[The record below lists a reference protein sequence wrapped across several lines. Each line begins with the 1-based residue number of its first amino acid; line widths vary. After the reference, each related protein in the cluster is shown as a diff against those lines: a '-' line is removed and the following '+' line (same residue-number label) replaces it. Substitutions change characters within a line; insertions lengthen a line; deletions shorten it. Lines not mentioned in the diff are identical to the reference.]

1 MVVLS
6 IWFLVVNAK
15 AILGGGENFT
25 MGCSPHCSPHSKP
38 EISSWQNY
46 EHSKFVN
53 PIRLGAIEAPN
64 RIIMAP
70 LTRMRAGPGRV
81 PTPLMAEYY
90 AQRAAAGLIVNE
102 ATAIS
107 QQGRCCPNTP
117 GIYTTEQIVGWQRV
131 TEAVHKAGGRIFL
144 QLWHMGRI
152 SHPSFQPD
160 GGLPVAPSAIAPRTG
175 QVLTETGMQPYV
187 TPRALKKEELPGI
200 VLSYAIAADHA
211 KTAGFDG
218 VEIHNANGY
227 LLDQFLRDGTNQ
239 RSDEYGGPVRNRA
252 RLTLEVTD
260 AVVQVWGADKVGIR
274 FSPGGVFN
282 DMHDSNPLETF
293 GHVLHELNRFK
304 LAYAH
309 LIVSTKDDLEHG
321 AVPVP
326 LAALRNEFHGPLIV
340 ANGFT
345 YATAT
350 QALAEDM
357 ADAVAFGRL
366 FIANPDLPE
375 RFRLDASLNPLDEA
389 KLYGGARKGYTDYPA
404 MGPQLVE
411 R

>member
-1 MVVLS
+1 MNTPNL
-6 IWFLVVNAK
+6 
-15 AILGGGENFT
+15 FT
-25 MGCSPHCSPHSKP
+25 
-38 EISSWQNY
+38 
-46 EHSKFVN
+46 

-64 RIIMAP
+64 RIVMAP
-70 LTRMRAGPGRV
+70 LTRMRTGPDRV
-81 PTPLMAEYY
+81 PTALMTDYY
-90 AQRAAAGLIVNE
+90 AQRSAAGLIINE

-107 QQGRCCPNTP
+107 QQATGCPNTP
-117 GIYTTEQIVGWQRV
+117 GIYTNEQIAGWQQV
-131 TEAVHKAGGRIFL
+131 TEAVHRAGGRIFL

-175 QVLTETGMQPYV
+175 QVLTEKGMQPYV
-187 TPRALKKEELPGI
+187 TPRALAKEELPGI
-200 VLSYAIAADHA
+200 VLQYAIAAEHA

-227 LLDQFLRDGTNQ
+227 LLDQFLRDSTNH
-239 RSDEYGGPVRNRA
+239 RKDEYGGPVRNRS

-260 AVVQVWGADKVGIR
+260 AVTQVWGADRVGIR
-274 FSPGGVFN
+274 FSPGGIFN

-293 GHVLHELNRFK
+293 SHVLHELNRFH

-309 LIVSTKDDLEHG
+309 IIMSTEDDLRHG

-326 LAALRNEFHGPLIV
+326 LAALRQEFQGPLIV
-340 ANGFT
+340 ANGFNRT
-345 YATAT
+345 TAT
-350 QALAEDM
+350 QALEEDL

-375 RFRLDASLNPLDEA
+375 RFRLNAPLNPPDE
-389 KLYGGARKGYTDYPA
+389 KTFYGGTENGYTNYPA
-404 MGPQLVE
+404 LGPRLVQ

>member
-1 MVVLS
+1 MNTPDL
-6 IWFLVVNAK
+6 
-15 AILGGGENFT
+15 FT
-25 MGCSPHCSPHSKP
+25 P
-38 EISSWQNY
+38 
-46 EHSKFVN
+46 V
-53 PIRLGAIEAPN
+53 RLGAIEAPN
-64 RIIMAP
+64 RIVMAP

-90 AQRAAAGLIVNE
+90 AQRAAAGLIVSE

-107 QQGRCCPNTP
+107 QQGTGCPNSP
-117 GIYTTEQIVGWQRV
+117 GIYTQEQIAGWQKV
-131 TEAVHKAGGRIFL
+131 TEAVHRAGGRIFL

-152 SHPSFQPD
+152 SHPSFQRD

-175 QVLTETGMQPYV
+175 QVLTESGMQPYV

-200 VLSYAIAADHA
+200 VMQYAIATDHA
-211 KTAGFDG
+211 ETAGFDG

-239 RSDEYGGPVRNRA
+239 RTDEYGGPVRNRA

-260 AVVQVWGADKVGIR
+260 AVTQVWGADRVGIR
-274 FSPGGVFN
+274 FSPGGIFN
-282 DMHDSNPLETF
+282 DMYDSNPLETF
-293 GHVLHELNRFK
+293 SHVLHELNRFK

-309 LIVSTKDDLEHG
+309 LIVSTSDDLEHG

-326 LAALRNEFHGPLIV
+326 LAALRNEFHGPLII

-375 RFRLDASLNPLDEA
+375 RFRLKAPLNALEEA
-389 KLYGGARKGYTDYPA
+389 TLYGGAKKGYTDYPA

>member
-1 MVVLS
+1 MNTPDL
-6 IWFLVVNAK
+6 
-15 AILGGGENFT
+15 FT
-25 MGCSPHCSPHSKP
+25 P
-38 EISSWQNY
+38 
-46 EHSKFVN
+46 V
-53 PIRLGAIEAPN
+53 RLGAIEAPN
-64 RIIMAP
+64 RIVMAP

-90 AQRAAAGLIVNE
+90 AQRSGAGLIINE

-107 QQGRCCPNTP
+107 QQGTGCPNSP
-117 GIYTTEQIVGWQRV
+117 GIYTKEQIAGWQKV
-131 TEAVHKAGGRIFL
+131 TAAVHQAGGRIFL

-175 QVLTETGMQPYV
+175 QVLTERGMQPYV
-187 TPRALKKEELPGI
+187 TPRALAKEELPGI
-200 VLSYAIAADHA
+200 VMQYAIAADHA

-239 RSDEYGGPVRNRA
+239 RNDEYGGPARNRA

-260 AVVQVWGADKVGIR
+260 AVTQVWGADRVGIR
-274 FSPGGVFN
+274 FSPGGIFN

-293 GHVLHELNRFK
+293 SHVLHELNRFK

-309 LIVSTKDDLEHG
+309 LIVSTEDDLKHG

-326 LAALRNEFHGPLIV
+326 LAALRKEFHGPLIV
-340 ANGFT
+340 ANGFN

-375 RFRLDASLNPLDEA
+375 RFRLDAPLNALEEA
-389 KLYGGARKGYTDYPA
+389 TLYGGAKKGYTDYPA